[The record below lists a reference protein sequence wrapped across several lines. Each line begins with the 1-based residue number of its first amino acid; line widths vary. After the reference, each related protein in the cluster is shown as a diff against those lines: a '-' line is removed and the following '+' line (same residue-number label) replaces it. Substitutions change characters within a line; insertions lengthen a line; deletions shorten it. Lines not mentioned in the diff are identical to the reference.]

1 MDTETTNSTD
11 LSHTLRAGLEGPPA
25 WQRYLKWG
33 VLAIVV
39 IAAAYFTFGRG
50 GSKEMSYVT
59 QDVVTGDL
67 TVSVTATGNLE
78 PRNQV
83 EIGSELSGTVAKV
96 NVDVNDEVKAGQV
109 LAVLDTTRL
118 KAQVLQAESSL
129 ASAQARVLQADAGAK
144 EAKANF
150 ARLQKVRELSGN
162 KLPSQQDLDV
172 SEAAAARADGELAA
186 AKAAVAQAR
195 ASLETIKTDLG
206 KTEIRSPINGVILVR
221 SVEPGQTV
229 AASFSA
235 PVLFIM
241 AEDLKK
247 MELHVS
253 VDEAD
258 VGSVEVGQ
266 EASFT
271 VDAYPNRRFNA
282 HITQVHFASS
292 NTKSSASSSSSSSSS
307 SSATS
312 TGVVTY
318 ETVLEVDNP
327 ELLLRPGMT
336 ATAEIVTT
344 HINDA
349 VLVPNAALRFTPET
363 PEAAKQGGGGPLS
376 MIMPRMRFGGPR
388 GQQQQGPGRRMGRA
402 YILEEGKPA
411 LVMFR
416 AGATDGRMTQVLP
429 FERPPNGQEGGMRMR
444 GPEGGGG
451 MRPPEGGGMRING
464 PGAPALS
471 PEEMKKAF
479 ERKLEPGTKVIVD
492 SGAPAP

>member
-1 MDTETTNSTD
+1 MDTETSNSTD
-11 LSHTLRAGLEGPPA
+11 VSHTLRQGLEGPPA
-25 WQRYLKWG
+25 WQKYLKWG
-33 VLAIVV
+33 VLAAIVIVV
-39 IAAAYFTFGRG
+39 GYFVFARDDGKTQT
-50 GSKEMSYVT
+50 YIT
-59 QDVVTGDL
+59 QDVTRGDL
-67 TVSVTATGNLE
+67 TVTVTATGNLE

-83 EIGSELSGTVAKV
+83 EIGSELSGMVAKV
-96 NVDVNDEVKAGQV
+96 TVDVNDQVEEGQV

-118 KAQVLQAESSL
+118 RAQVLQQESSL
-129 ASAQARVLQADAGAK
+129 ASAAARVLQADATTK
-144 EAKANF
+144 EAKANL

-172 SEAAAARADGELAA
+172 AEAAVARAEGEAAAARA
-186 AKAAVAQAR
+186 AVAQSR
-195 ASLETIKTDLG
+195 ASLETVRTDLR

-221 SVEPGQTV
+221 SIEPGQTV
-229 AASFSA
+229 AATMQA

-271 VDAYPNRRFNA
+271 VDAFPNRRFNA
-282 HITQVHFASS
+282 RITQVHFASS
-292 NTKSSASSSSSSSSS
+292 NTKSSASSSSANA

-344 HINDA
+344 NIENA
-349 VLVPNAALRFTPET
+349 LLIPNAALRFAPEGANGA
-363 PEAAKQGGGGPLS
+363 PGANQSRSPLS
-376 MIMPRMRFGGPR
+376 AIMPMPRFRMGGNR
-388 GQQQQGPGRRMGRA
+388 GGQQGAGRRMGKA
-402 YILEEGKPA
+402 YVLEDGKPA

-416 AGATDGRMTQVLP
+416 AGATDGRMTEVLP
-429 FERPPNGQEGGMRMR
+429 FDRKPNVGGTGAAAGSGGNGNRMGPPGVT
-444 GPEGGGG
+444 
-451 MRPPEGGGMRING
+451 
-464 PGAPALS
+464 
-471 PEEMKKAF
+471 PEELQKAF
-479 ERKLEPGTKVIVD
+479 ERKLEEGTKVVVD
-492 SGAPAP
+492 TGAPAP